1 MYVVRRLAALVVT
14 VVLAP
19 CLSFIVFDTLAQDHF
34 APRETLRDLRAWLEQ
49 LLLHGNLGDSGWYR
63 TDITDVFRLG
73 FPADMAM
80 LCGGLALGLAGGVL
94 AGLLAVAHPRSVLQR
109 CLDVL
114 AALGVSMPIY
124 WMGFVV
130 LILFAHNSGLIL
142 MVPFVSGQSDFEE
155 LPDDPLAFVKALWV
169 PIVVVATPIAASVYR
184 MTIAASREV
193 LGEDF
198 VRTAE
203 AKGLRRRRVLA
214 RHVFPIA
221 AIPVL
226 VMTAAQ
232 VNLLIMN
239 VSLMQ
244 VAFNIPGSFRE
255 VQRALANANIEM
267 MQALVLYGCIVIA
280 LANLAAD
287 LLQARLD
294 PRVRDQVLSSSPTL
308 RMPRRRGR
316 SRRPATGAPPL

>member
-1 MYVVRRLAALVVT
+1 MYVVRRFAALIVT

-19 CLSFIVFDTLAQDHF
+19 CVSFVVFDTLQQDHV
-34 APRETLRDLRAWLEQ
+34 APLETLRELRAWLER
-49 LLLHGNLGDSGWYR
+49 LLLHGDLGDSGWYR
-63 TDITDVFRLG
+63 TDMTEVIRLG
-73 FPADMAM
+73 LPADLTM
-80 LCGGLALGLAGGVL
+80 LIGGLVLGLAGGVVF
-94 AGLLAVAHPRSVLQR
+94 GLIAVAHPRSLLQR
-109 CLDVL
+109 CLDLV
-114 AALGVSMPIY
+114 AGLGVSMPIY

-142 MVPFVSGQSDFEE
+142 MVPFVSGQADFEE
-155 LPDDPLAFVKALWV
+155 LPSDPLAFVQALWV
-169 PIVVVATPIAASVYR
+169 PIVVCATPIAASVYR
-184 MTIAASREV
+184 MTIAASRDV

-198 VRTAE
+198 VRTAQ
-203 AKGLRRRRVLA
+203 AKGLRRRHVLS
-214 RHVFPIA
+214 RHVFPVA
-221 AIPVL
+221 SIPVL

-255 VQRALANANIEM
+255 VQRALANGNIET
-267 MQALVLYGCIVIA
+267 MQALVLYGCVIIA

-294 PRVRDQVLSSSPTL
+294 PRVRESL
-308 RMPRRRGR
+308 
-316 SRRPATGAPPL
+316 A

>member
-1 MYVVRRLAALVVT
+1 MYVVRRLVALVVT

-19 CLSFIVFDTLAQDHF
+19 CLSFIVFDTLAKDHF
-34 APRETLRDLRAWLEQ
+34 APGETLRDLRAWLEQ
-49 LLLHGNLGDSGWYR
+49 LLLHGNLGESSWSRVDMTEVIRWG
-63 TDITDVFRLG
+63 L
-73 FPADMAM
+73 PADLTM
-80 LCGGLALGLAGGVL
+80 LFGGLALGLAGGVA
-94 AGLLAVAHPRSVLQR
+94 AGLLAVAHPRSALQR
-109 CLDVL
+109 CMDVV

-130 LILFAHNSGLIL
+130 LILFAHNSGLIV
-142 MVPFVSGQSDFEE
+142 MVPFVSGQADYEE
-155 LPDDPLAFVKALWV
+155 LPSDPLAFVKALWV
-169 PIVVVATPIAASVYR
+169 PIVVVSAPVAASVYR
-184 MTIAASREV
+184 MTIAASRDV

-203 AKGLRRRRVLA
+203 SKGLRRRRVLT
-214 RHVFPIA
+214 RHVFPVA

-255 VQRALANANIEM
+255 VQRALANGNIAT
-267 MQALVLYGCIVIA
+267 MQALVLYGCIIIA
-280 LANLAAD
+280 LANMAAD

-308 RMPRRRGR
+308 RMPRMRAR
-316 SRRPATGAPPL
+316 RRPATDASRL

>member
-1 MYVVRRLAALVVT
+1 

-19 CLSFIVFDTLAQDHF
+19 CVSFIVFDTLARDHF
-34 APRETLRDLRAWLEQ
+34 APGETLRALRVWLER
-49 LLLHGNLGDSGWYR
+49 LLLHGDLGDSGWYR
-63 TDITDVFRLG
+63 TDITEVFKLG
-73 FPADMAM
+73 LPADLTM
-80 LCGGLALGLAGGVL
+80 LVGGLALGLAGGVGT
-94 AGLLAVAHPRSVLQR
+94 GLLAVAYPRTALQR
-109 CLDVL
+109 GLDVL
-114 AALGVSMPIY
+114 SALGVSMPIY

-142 MVPFVSGQSDFEE
+142 MVPFVSGQADFEE
-155 LPDDPLAFVKALWV
+155 LPDDPLAFVQALWV
-169 PIVVVATPIAASVYR
+169 PIAVVATPIAAGVYR
-184 MTIAASREV
+184 MTIAASRDV

-198 VRTAE
+198 VRTAQ
-203 AKGLRRRRVLA
+203 AKGLRRRRVLF
-214 RHVFPIA
+214 RHVFPVA

-255 VQRALANANIEM
+255 VQRALANGDIET
-267 MQALVLYGCIVIA
+267 MQALVLYGCVIIA
-280 LANLAAD
+280 LANMAAD

-294 PRVRDQVLSSSPTL
+294 PRVRLDAS
-308 RMPRRRGR
+308 
-316 SRRPATGAPPL
+316 